1 MPLHKVLKF
10 FHSKGITGRAASP
23 CKHKAYRIEKPTCE
37 HVPPNRSHTR
47 APLAVEDEGLETC
60 AENNCQAHG
69 SYTSKPRFKKLS
81 RPQCCSE
88 EDLRTMSEAET
99 SGTTGFRDK
108 RLSQNAANR
117 YLTIEPNP
125 STGRI
130 VGSRSA
136 TSTPVIDSRLVF
148 LRYKDETKRV
158 IIHEPLHC
166 LEAVKELFIN
176 AFANSLNC
184 DYVRS
189 TFVKIYIQDAS
200 KDDLFYE
207 LDDLSDIKDRT
218 VLKLHE
224 QVTSPSP
231 SVTDMQV
238 PVYAVQRMEAFDG
251 VEHMEFPAQHSS
263 PPFLTTPTPSHM
275 SSPVPTNQRQS
286 RPKEASMNYYSE
298 FDFEGDYRLRKS
310 SSLGMCHYGVESYA
324 DKFSSQ
330 KGSPY
335 ATSMGYIGTTKQA
348 IPQSSRK
355 RTTSSISLSRNHVNN
370 GNRRYSFLPATLQ
383 NRKVVPIGY
392 AGMRT
397 KKVGPCGCIYADKGY
412 SSEQSDSLSRS
423 GSLTPVIDEET
434 RIRMASME
442 RQLVNLSNLVHTA
455 LVNKNDQKAE
465 WKDGKTLRQNEL
477 ENQLEV
483 NGDSGYTSTEVKA
496 TANAEKSGR
505 NDDHESLLPK
515 QPAESKRM
523 LNSAQQNIRRLQHE
537 MRSLRRMAEINSHFG
552 KSLILDVTDK
562 MNSAMSSKKG
572 YDASLLSPR
581 EQQANI
587 GEVNASF
594 SERAWVDQREQQF
607 QQSRLELEAKLSDLE
622 QQVDILRDE
631 VVSGK
636 RKLFVA
642 EVDKFTE
649 CLASLTR
656 AATSLRDEFPLLE
669 NRLRRLMSAEME
681 KVVREERFL
690 KEEPSRLNNV
700 LKRSKQ
706 LSSTM
711 MTMKR
716 LAQIQDESVTHRDK
730 SLNKQEPI
738 YASGSQKFTSALPN
752 GISSAKS
759 GTPQQTAP
767 LLSPEELPRR
777 TVSPKPEEDKPERSV
792 DGHVLDSLLKELQT
806 VAEHSKSLAEH
817 VGQPA
822 TAEKRVGF
830 AEQVKQFPSVEFMN
844 EHEKS
849 SNSLTNK
856 SLDQRTAAA
865 GRKEETLK
873 DKVLNNHEESA
884 KRSWL
889 SMFGRSEMLK
899 MVTAPVHFFQSH
911 PNERKAQSYD
921 PQEAKCTSPRG
932 TSVNSNAPL
941 PPPRTSSKNLI
952 FDQESVD
959 AAIYSTIEGKSL
971 RHRALNEA
979 QTGRLPHSFSSSAVP
994 NQVRTLPI
1002 IQTSAVDDEPPR
1014 FMKSASSSESVNSQ
1028 EEGDNY
1034 GSLRRTF
1041 SSNCHYAAAGK

>member
-1 MPLHKVLKF
+1 
-10 FHSKGITGRAASP
+10 
-23 CKHKAYRIEKPTCE
+23 
-37 HVPPNRSHTR
+37 
-47 APLAVEDEGLETC
+47 
-60 AENNCQAHG
+60 
-69 SYTSKPRFKKLS
+69 
-81 RPQCCSE
+81 
-88 EDLRTMSEAET
+88 
-99 SGTTGFRDK
+99 
-108 RLSQNAANR
+108 
-117 YLTIEPNP
+117 
-125 STGRI
+125 
-130 VGSRSA
+130 
-136 TSTPVIDSRLVF
+136 
-148 LRYKDETKRV
+148 
-158 IIHEPLHC
+158 
-166 LEAVKELFIN
+166 
-176 AFANSLNC
+176 
-184 DYVRS
+184 
-189 TFVKIYIQDAS
+189 
-200 KDDLFYE
+200 
-207 LDDLSDIKDRT
+207 
-218 VLKLHE
+218 
-224 QVTSPSP
+224 
-231 SVTDMQV
+231 MQV

-434 RIRMASME
+434 
-442 RQLVNLSNLVHTA
+442 
-455 LVNKNDQKAE
+455 
-465 WKDGKTLRQNEL
+465 
-477 ENQLEV
+477 
-483 NGDSGYTSTEVKA
+483 
-496 TANAEKSGR
+496 
-505 NDDHESLLPK
+505 
-515 QPAESKRM
+515 
-523 LNSAQQNIRRLQHE
+523 
-537 MRSLRRMAEINSHFG
+537 
-552 KSLILDVTDK
+552 
-562 MNSAMSSKKG
+562 
-572 YDASLLSPR
+572 
-581 EQQANI
+581 
-587 GEVNASF
+587 
-594 SERAWVDQREQQF
+594 
-607 QQSRLELEAKLSDLE
+607 SDLE

-681 KVVREERFL
+681 KVVREERVIRDAYECNPL
-690 KEEPSRLNNV
+690 KHYENLLR
-700 LKRSKQ
+700 
-706 LSSTM
+706 
-711 MTMKR
+711 
-716 LAQIQDESVTHRDK
+716 
-730 SLNKQEPI
+730 
-738 YASGSQKFTSALPN
+738 
-752 GISSAKS
+752 SSAKS

-932 TSVNSNAPL
+932 TNVNSNAPL